1 MTPRM
6 RKIATLRGSNYLIV
20 KVSTIS
26 PAAKKFV
33 TCVSNISHFSHL
45 STFDYHKNLTSSKL
59 VLCRLPIDRRM
70 GEMSIRVL
78 VVDDDEDMRATLMG
92 FISRLGVKVSTAG
105 SIADAEHALHGQ
117 NPPFDLMMTDLSIR
131 FHNYG
136 DVIFRTRKNADGAR
150 TVRVQ
155 TRPGLAGFCVVSS
168 GARSQT
174 RLLGCESQCSAQT
187 RLTPGSGR
195 NK

>member
-1 MTPRM
+1 
-6 RKIATLRGSNYLIV
+6 
-20 KVSTIS
+20 
-26 PAAKKFV
+26 
-33 TCVSNISHFSHL
+33 
-45 STFDYHKNLTSSKL
+45 
-59 VLCRLPIDRRM
+59 M

-155 TRPGLAGFCVVSS
+155 TRPGFACVRPRPVKYIAVFMNHSTKPQRIPTVPRTAS
-168 GARSQT
+168 IS
-174 RLLGCESQCSAQT
+174 LPES
-187 RLTPGSGR
+187 
-195 NK
+195 